1 MEDSPRPVGFHPAS
15 RRVVRFAG
23 FRADLADSSLW
34 RDGEEVRLPPRA
46 LGVLFFLLERPG
58 RVVSKAA
65 LLDAVWKDAHVSE
78 ASLIEAVGLL
88 RQTLGDDAQNPRI
101 VQTVHRR
108 GYRLVAP
115 IAIEQPTV
123 ELDLV
128 RPGPGL
134 AETPEVTAGAW
145 ELGRRRRIAGG
156 SLWMLVV
163 AAGAAVLA
171 IVFWLLVDAEPA
183 RDVARVTITLPAEQ
197 APAPSLS
204 ANPVVA
210 LSPDGRHLVY
220 VAGSTGQYRLY
231 IRRLDEFGAQPL
243 PGTEDGH
250 GPFFSPDGRHIGF
263 FAKGRLMRISRAGGD
278 PVLVTQTAGAGL
290 GGTWTF
296 GDRIVFAPGAFEGL
310 WEVNAGGG
318 TPRLVAAPP
327 DEASGYRWPH
337 AQPDGAIVATRWRS
351 HAREAAV
358 VLISPTGAVTEL
370 AATGSDG
377 RVIDGRILLFV
388 NDGTLMA
395 ARFSGAAIGTPRAVI
410 DRLMVGATGAAQFA
424 TSGTGDLVYIPDEPE
439 RTERTIAYADQ
450 AGTLRAT
457 SLPARAYQN
466 LAVCGRRVATTI
478 LAHGVSDLWVGDL
491 DRGALS
497 RLTRTGTNVEPVW
510 RPGCQWVLFGSSR
523 DGVLNIYEVDTN
535 GEHLRRLQ
543 QSARIQVPTAT
554 TPDGRRLFFTEISP
568 STRADIWSLE
578 DGRRASVHFAGP
590 TAESA
595 ARVSSDGRWLAYQ
608 VDDRGSSQIF
618 VTSVLGTGPRVPVA
632 TGGATAPSWST
643 DGQRLYFRPGP
654 REIAAVDVT
663 GTSVPVVGSPVVVLR
678 HPDLVLFR
686 AAPDGLLVVLRG
698 KEHLPLTRLL
708 LVLNWRTELIR
719 ELGDRH

>member
-78 ASLIEAVGLL
+78 ASLIEAVGIL

-115 IAIEQPTV
+115 IALEQPTA
-123 ELDLV
+123 ELELV
-128 RPGPGL
+128 RPGPDT
-134 AETPEVTAGAW
+134 AERPAVSARGGA
-145 ELGRRRRIAGG
+145 RRRIAGG
-156 SLWMLVV
+156 SFWLLVA
-163 AAGAAVLA
+163 AAGAAALA
-171 IVFWLLVDAEPA
+171 LALRLSVDAEPA
-183 RDVARVTITLPAEQ
+183 RDVARVTITLPPEQ

-220 VAGSTGQYRLY
+220 VAGSTGNYRLY
-231 IRRLDEFGAQPL
+231 IRRLDEFSAQPL
-243 PGTEDGH
+243 PGTEGGH

-278 PVLVTQTAGAGL
+278 PVLVTEAAGAGL
-290 GGTWTF
+290 GGAWTL
-296 GDRIVFAPGAFEGL
+296 GDRIVFAPGIFAGL

-337 AQPDGAIVATRWRS
+337 ALPDGGIVATRWRS
-351 HAREAAV
+351 HLREASV
-358 VLISPTGAVTEL
+358 VLISPTGALTEL

-388 NDGTLMA
+388 DNGTLMA
-395 ARFSGAAIGTPRAVI
+395 APFSGTAIGTPRAVI

-439 RTERTIAYADQ
+439 RTERTIAYADR
-450 AGTLRAT
+450 AGTLKAT
-457 SLPARAYQN
+457 ALPARAYQN

-478 LAHGVSDLWVGDL
+478 LAQGVSDLWVGDL
-491 DRGALS
+491 DQGALS
-497 RLTRTGTNVEPVW
+497 RLTRAGTNVEPVW

-523 DGVLNIYEVDTN
+523 DGVVNIYEMDTN
-535 GEHLRRLQ
+535 GEQLRRLQ
-543 QSARIQVPTAT
+543 QSARVQVPTAT
-554 TPDGRRLFFTEISP
+554 VPDGRRLFFTEISP
-568 STRADIWSLE
+568 LTRADIWSVE
-578 DGRRASVHFAGP
+578 DGRRPSVHFAGP
-590 TAESA
+590 SAESA

-618 VTSVLGTGPRVPVA
+618 VTSILGTGPRVPVS
-632 TGGATAPSWST
+632 TGGATAPSWSS
-643 DGQRLYFRPGP
+643 DGQRLYFRQAPG
-654 REIAAVDVT
+654 EIAAVDVT

-708 LVLNWRTELIR
+708 LVLNWRTELVR
-719 ELGDRH
+719 EFGGRY